1 MKSYQEIEKI
11 VKDKSVEENLNLS
24 YEVFDKKIENS
35 VMNMILNDNPLC
47 TVMFFAPDFGYNL
60 LEEKY
65 EFETCI
71 GLISK
76 VLSERLS
83 KNGFKYFD
91 VKVHEDSDRIFVT
104 IYKNVFSKF
113 IMRFG
118 SLITSRV
125 FSILIFT
132 CLVGI
137 LLTLCVSI

>member
-24 YEVFDKKIENS
+24 YEVFDKEIEDS
-35 VMNMILNDNPLC
+35 VKNMIINGDSLC

-65 EFETCI
+65 EFESCVKA
-71 GLISK
+71 ISK
-76 VLSERLS
+76 VLSERLA

-91 VKVHEDSDRIFVT
+91 VKVHEDNDSIFVN
-104 IYKNVFSKF
+104 IYRNVFSKF